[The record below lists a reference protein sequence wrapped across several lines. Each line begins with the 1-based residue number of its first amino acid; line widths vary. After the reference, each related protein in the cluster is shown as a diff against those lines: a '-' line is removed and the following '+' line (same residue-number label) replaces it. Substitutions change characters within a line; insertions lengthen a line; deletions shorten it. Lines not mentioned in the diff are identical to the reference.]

1 MGLLTLKTQF
11 KSLKY
16 SSDGQSSGISQ
27 PFITTPV
34 GEEQYVT
41 AAAPFGTTPFFKN
54 GTGLIGSLI
63 NDAEIVVTR
72 SGQDVLRLGKFFTT
86 TPGLLFIGKQ
96 NVLSRT
102 GVATQGSGKFLNEG
116 PYLPTNTLAQ
126 VAGVSIGS
134 HFFKQGYLPNGFGV
148 PKYADA
154 VTTDQDPINNRLYD
168 LYFNKINNT
177 GVVQSSNP
185 RPIPVN
191 TVSFNPN
198 EILSYGGGPN
208 STLGVGLTIIGF
220 ADNGN
225 QRTGINNILYTDIAS
240 RNKFYGIL
248 TVGSITTQPAQQLAL
263 QEVYKNQP
271 VTKLVDFRARLRAGV
286 GNSSILSK
294 SPNYGNNEDF
304 GPEANIE
311 TRVFLGN
318 PGKRDKNII
327 SYTAGLGTSLDKVNA
342 KSLYSSRFVSQNEVN
357 DLVKFRIEAINND
370 DPAEGVFMHFRAF
383 IDSFNDN
390 YSANWDSIQYIGRGE
405 KFYNYDSFDRTIN
418 LSWTVV
424 AQSKEELIPM
434 YQKLNFLASNLMPDY
449 NASGYMRGPLVRLT
463 VGGYLYSQ
471 PGFITNLTYEVP
483 QEATWEIG
491 INDIGGSDNSVKELP
506 HMIKVTG
513 FTFTP
518 IHNFVPRKQI
528 NTYGGTGVNTGRID
542 NENNPIYGDEVSSFG
557 PERFIALS
565 NGSNENYNN
574 TTLPTQQPVPQQPAA
589 PTSAEENQAAI
600 DAITSLNQ
608 FQAGTSLRP

>member
-34 GEEQYVT
+34 GKEQYVT
-41 AAAPFGTTPFFKN
+41 AESPFGTSPFFKN
-54 GTGLIGSLI
+54 GSGLIGSII
-63 NDAEIVVTR
+63 NDSEIIVTKA
-72 SGQDVLRLGKFFTT
+72 GQDVLRLGKFFTT
-86 TPGLLFIGKQ
+86 TPGLLFIAKQ

-102 GVATQGSGKFLNEG
+102 GVATQDSGKFLNEG

-126 VAGVSIGS
+126 VAGIAIGS
-134 HFFKQGYLPNGFGV
+134 HFYKQGYLPTGFGL

-168 LYFNKINNT
+168 LYYNKINNI
-177 GVVQSSNP
+177 GIVQSSNP

-191 TVSFNPN
+191 TVSLNPN
-198 EILSYGGGPN
+198 EILRYGGGPN
-208 STLGVGLTIIGF
+208 STLGVGSTIIPF
-220 ADNGN
+220 YS
-225 QRTGINNILYTDIAS
+225 RTGINNNLYSTDINS
-240 RNKFYGIL
+240 RNKFYGVL

-263 QEVYKNQP
+263 QEVYKDQP
-271 VTKLVDFRARLRAGV
+271 VNKLVDFRTRLRAGV
-286 GNSSILSK
+286 GNSSILSE
-294 SPNYGNNEDF
+294 SPNYGNDTSF

-318 PGKRDKNII
+318 PGRRDKNII
-327 SYTAGLGTSLDKVNA
+327 SYTAGLGTALDKINA
-342 KSLYSSRFVSQNEVN
+342 KPLYSSRLVAKEEVN

-370 DPAEGVFMHFRAF
+370 DPGEGIFMHFRAF
-383 IDSFNDN
+383 IDSFTDN
-390 YSANWDSIQYIGRGE
+390 YTADWTPVQYIGRGE
-405 KFYNYDSFDRTIN
+405 KFYTYNTFDRTIN
-418 LSWTVV
+418 MSWTVA

-471 PGFITNLTYEVP
+471 PGFITNLNYEIP

-491 INDIGGSDNSVKELP
+491 INNIGESDNSVKELP
-506 HMIKVTG
+506 HMIKVSS

-528 NTYGGTGVNTGRID
+528 NTYGGTGVATGGTD
-542 NENNPIYGDEVSSFG
+542 EKGNPLYGDQVSSFG
-557 PERFIALS
+557 DQRFIALS
-565 NGSNENYNN
+565 NGSSENYNN
-574 TTLPTQQPVPQQPAA
+574 TFLPTKPSVPQQPAA
-589 PTSAEENQAAI
+589 PTSAEENQLSI
-600 DAITSLNQ
+600 DAITSINQ
-608 FQAGTSLRP
+608 LQAGTQLRP

>member
-1 MGLLTLKTQF
+1 
-11 KSLKY
+11 
-16 SSDGQSSGISQ
+16 
-27 PFITTPV
+27 
-34 GEEQYVT
+34 
-41 AAAPFGTTPFFKN
+41 
-54 GTGLIGSLI
+54 
-63 NDAEIVVTR
+63 
-72 SGQDVLRLGKFFTT
+72 
-86 TPGLLFIGKQ
+86 
-96 NVLSRT
+96 
-102 GVATQGSGKFLNEG
+102 
-116 PYLPTNTLAQ
+116 
-126 VAGVSIGS
+126 
-134 HFFKQGYLPNGFGV
+134 
-148 PKYADA
+148 
-154 VTTDQDPINNRLYD
+154 
-168 LYFNKINNT
+168 
-177 GVVQSSNP
+177 
-185 RPIPVN
+185 
-191 TVSFNPN
+191 
-198 EILSYGGGPN
+198 
-208 STLGVGLTIIGF
+208 
-220 ADNGN
+220 
-225 QRTGINNILYTDIAS
+225 
-240 RNKFYGIL
+240 
-248 TVGSITTQPAQQLAL
+248 
-263 QEVYKNQP
+263 
-271 VTKLVDFRARLRAGV
+271 
-286 GNSSILSK
+286 
-294 SPNYGNNEDF
+294 
-304 GPEANIE
+304 
-311 TRVFLGN
+311 
-318 PGKRDKNII
+318 
-327 SYTAGLGTSLDKVNA
+327 
-342 KSLYSSRFVSQNEVN
+342 
-357 DLVKFRIEAINND
+357 
-370 DPAEGVFMHFRAF
+370 MHFRAF

-491 INDIGGSDNSVKELP
+491 INDIGGSDASVKELP

-528 NTYGGTGVNTGRID
+528 NTYAGALRDTTTIG
-542 NENNPIYGDEVSSFG
+542 EFAKEVSSFG

-565 NGSNENYNN
+565 DGSNENYNN